1 MICYNLVSEG
11 TKWRILKNLSTCTRL
26 CTTSLTS
33 IWVMQFGAVYEAT
46 SYEKQKNAEQFL
58 ARNVLPRL
66 CG

>member
-1 MICYNLVSEG
+1 VYKTLYNQFNQYLGHDTNIVDSIE
-11 TKWRILKNLSTCTRL
+11 STDK
-26 CTTSLTS
+26 
-33 IWVMQFGAVYEAT
+33 VGVQPGAVYEAT